1 MCEMAPYDPYDT
13 HMCEMAPPPYD
24 PVYVPVPQPVPQPFT
39 DDVKAAIAAT
49 INGQVLSQ
57 LWSAFQE
64 RNLANVD
71 VPVGLTINADGTVQ
85 ECSVA
90 PVVDE
95 SLRTELCS
103 MIGAMYFPDGG
114 GRAGQVD
121 VRWDGTVP
129 ETTNTL
135 DYTHMC
141 EMAPPPYE
149 GPRPPEG
156 QKRSR

>member
-1 MCEMAPYDPYDT
+1 
-13 HMCEMAPPPYD
+13 MCEMAPPPYD
-24 PVYVPVPQPVPQPFT
+24 PVYVPVTQPVPQPFT
-39 DDVKAAIAAT
+39 DDVKTAIAAT
-49 INGQVLSQ
+49 INGQIVSQ
-57 LWSAFQE
+57 LWSAFQQA
-64 RNLANVD
+64 NLANVD
-71 VPVGLTINADGTVQ
+71 LPVGLIINADGTVQ

-95 SLRTELCS
+95 SLRTDLCS

-129 ETTNTL
+129 EAAPNL

-156 QKRSR
+156 RKRSR